1 VVGWFAAG
9 IPYHSFAHKL
19 FRHDDDFDDPHAALK
34 GVGLF
39 LAGNEDGGELLH
51 SGFWM
56 YLFHL
61 IIIQSH
67 HYHHHHHES
76 LYKSERTSWLQ
87 SSK

>member
-39 LAGNEDGGELLH
+39 FSRERRRRRAPSLWILDV
-51 SGFWM
+51 
-56 YLFHL
+56 L
-61 IIIQSH
+61 IPP
-67 HYHHHHHES
+67 YHHPISS
-76 LYKSERTSWLQ
+76 L
-87 SSK
+87 SSSSS